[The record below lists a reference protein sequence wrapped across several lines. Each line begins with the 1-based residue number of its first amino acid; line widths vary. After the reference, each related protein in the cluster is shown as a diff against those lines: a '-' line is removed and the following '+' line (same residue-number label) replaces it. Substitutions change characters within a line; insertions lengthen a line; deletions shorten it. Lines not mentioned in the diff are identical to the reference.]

1 MNKEEYMKLAL
12 DEAKKCGIDV
22 PCGAVIVKDGKVIAK
37 ARNKKEKGKCSLYH
51 AEILAILKA
60 SRKIKNFRL
69 DDCDIYVTKEPCI
82 MCLGA
87 IMSARIKN
95 LYFGAFDKKYG
106 VVDKINELNFNHKC
120 NIEGGILEQESS
132 EVLTRFFKNLRDK
145 KGRDGNKN

>member
-1 MNKEEYMKLAL
+1 MKQALKEAEKAYKKL
-12 DEAKKCGIDV
+12 EV
-22 PCGAVIVKDGKVIAK
+22 PVGAVIVKDGKIIAK
-37 ARNKKEKGKCSLYH
+37 ARNKKEKGKCALYH

-95 LYFGAFDKKYG
+95 LYFGTFDKKYG
-106 VVDKINELNFNHKC
+106 VINKIDELKFNHKC
-120 NIEGGILEQESS
+120 NIEGGILERESS
-132 EVLTRFFKNLRDK
+132 EVLTKFFKNLRDK